1 MEKFLNTTRSTAQQN
16 DQPHITSAKRKDSFK
31 ECAKQGKQLET
42 TSTEGNSEQ
51 VFLGATES
59 RSKKVWEVANTVC

>member
-1 MEKFLNTTRSTAQQN
+1 MCKTRKIA
-16 DQPHITSAKRKDSFK
+16 IEA
-31 ECAKQGKQLET
+31 

-59 RSKKVWEVANTVC
+59 RSKKVWNVANAVC